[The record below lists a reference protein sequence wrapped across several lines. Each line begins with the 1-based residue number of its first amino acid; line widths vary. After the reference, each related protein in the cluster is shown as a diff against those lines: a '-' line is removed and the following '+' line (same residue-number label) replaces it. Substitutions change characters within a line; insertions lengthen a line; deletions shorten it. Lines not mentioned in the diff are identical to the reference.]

1 MPEFE
6 VTWEGRVR
14 EVYYVMAESEDEA
27 RENWPDGHLASSESF
42 DGEVIEVAEV
52 SDDE

>member
-14 EVYYVMAESEDEA
+14 EVYYVEAESEAEA
-27 RENWPDGHLASSESF
+27 RENWHDGDLDHSVSF
-42 DGEVIEVAEV
+42 DGEVIEVAEA
-52 SDDE
+52 DDE